1 MIDPVIPAMDP
12 STQKATRLNKESILL
27 KSSSSPKRRIFQALS
42 NSTLSVVKMSFG
54 TIGGLRRKEKTMDDG
69 AESVGPVLLDTQT
82 IQRRVRELGA
92 RIAEDYRGKKPHLI
106 AILKGASIFHADL
119 VRAIDLELSF
129 DFIAVASYGD
139 LTKSSGEVRILK
151 DLDESVERKHVLV
164 VEDIV
169 DTGLTLQYLLQSLRA
184 RNPESV
190 KVVALL
196 SKPSRRE
203 IEVAVDYLGFDIPD
217 EFVVGY
223 GLDYNQRY
231 RNLRD
236 IRILQFA

>member
-1 MIDPVIPAMDP
+1 
-12 STQKATRLNKESILL
+12 
-27 KSSSSPKRRIFQALS
+27 
-42 NSTLSVVKMSFG
+42 
-54 TIGGLRRKEKTMDDG
+54 
-69 AESVGPVLLDTQT
+69 
-82 IQRRVRELGA
+82 
-92 RIAEDYRGKKPHLI
+92 
-106 AILKGASIFHADL
+106 